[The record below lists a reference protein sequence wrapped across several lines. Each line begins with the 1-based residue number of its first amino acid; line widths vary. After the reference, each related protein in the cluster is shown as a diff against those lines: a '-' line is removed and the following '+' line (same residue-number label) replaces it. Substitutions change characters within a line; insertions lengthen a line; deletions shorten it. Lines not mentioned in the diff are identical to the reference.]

1 MSSSVCVNE
10 SFLFNGS
17 LASLSGGICANYL
30 LRQQQQQRSSFGMG
44 HIFRL
49 PDDLKVAKKSL
60 VSTMSEIYA
69 MTLIVLCCA
78 FTSTE
83 IITDNLPMDY
93 FEAWGFYTYLYRL
106 ELRTPT
112 MQ

>member
-1 MSSSVCVNE
+1 MDE
-10 SFLFNGS
+10 SILLNGS

-44 HIFRL
+44 HIFQL

>member
-30 LRQQQQQRSSFGMG
+30 LRQQQQHSSFGMG

-83 IITDNLPMDY
+83 IITDNVPMDY
-93 FEAWGFYTYLYRL
+93 FEAWGFYTYLYRFVH
-106 ELRTPT
+106 T